1 MELQSEI
8 VGQVRALIAEEENLV
23 ANLANTTALL
33 MSSTSWHWVGFYLLD
48 RKKNEL
54 VLGPFQGPVACTRLQ
69 KGRGVC
75 AKSWELS
82 ETIVINDVESFEGHI
97 ACSSL
102 SKSEVVIPV
111 VLEGEVVG
119 VLDID
124 SVELNGFT
132 PSDVKIL
139 EDIVQIIAEQW
150 LG

>member
-1 MELQSEI
+1 MKLQSEI

-33 MSSTSWHWVGFYLLD
+33 MSATSWHWVGFYLLD

>member
-1 MELQSEI
+1 MKLQSEI
-8 VGQVRALIAEEENLV
+8 VEQVRALIAEEENLV

-33 MSSTSWHWVGFYLLD
+33 MSATSWHWVGFYLLD
-48 RKKNEL
+48 SKKNEL

-82 ETIVINDVESFEGHI
+82 ETIVINDVASFEGHI

-111 VLEGEVVG
+111 ILQGEVVG

-139 EDIVQIIAEQW
+139 EDIVQIIAVQW

>member
-1 MELQSEI
+1 MKLQSEI

-33 MSSTSWHWVGFYLLD
+33 MSATSWHWVGFYLLD

-102 SKSEVVIPV
+102 SKSEVVIPD

>member
-8 VGQVRALIAEEENLV
+8 VEQVRALIVEEENLV

-33 MSSTSWHWVGFYLLD
+33 MSATSWHWVGFYLLD

-69 KGRGVC
+69 WGRGVC

-139 EDIVQIIAEQW
+139 EDIVQIIAKKW

>member
-1 MELQSEI
+1 MKLQSEI
-8 VGQVRALIAEEENLV
+8 VEQVRALIAEEENIV

-33 MSSTSWHWVGFYLLD
+33 MSATSWHWVGFYLLD
-48 RKKNEL
+48 SKKNEL

-82 ETIVINDVESFEGHI
+82 ETIVINDVDSFEGHI

-102 SKSEVVIPV
+102 SKSEVVIPI
-111 VLEGEVVG
+111 VLEGKVVG

-132 PSDVKIL
+132 PPDVKIL

>member
-8 VGQVRALIAEEENLV
+8 VGQVRALLAEEENLV

-33 MSSTSWHWVGFYLLD
+33 MSATSWHWVGFYLLD

>member
-1 MELQSEI
+1 MKLQSEI
-8 VGQVRALIAEEENLV
+8 VEQVRALIAEEENLV

-33 MSSTSWHWVGFYLLD
+33 MSATSWHWVGFYLLD
-48 RKKNEL
+48 SKKNEL

-82 ETIVINDVESFEGHI
+82 ETIVINDVASFEGHI

-111 VLEGEVVG
+111 ILQGEVEG

-139 EDIVQIIAEQW
+139 EDIVQIIAVQW